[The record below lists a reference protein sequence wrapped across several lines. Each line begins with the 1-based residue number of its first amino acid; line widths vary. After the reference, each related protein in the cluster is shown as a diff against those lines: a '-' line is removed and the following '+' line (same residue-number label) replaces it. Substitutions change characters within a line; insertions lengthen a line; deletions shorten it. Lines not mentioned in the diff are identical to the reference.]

1 MVMPMMD
8 NLDEKI
14 FAILSKD
21 GRASNAEMARA
32 LGVSEGTVRR
42 RVTRLIDEEAI
53 HTVAVIN
60 PQATGYECEVIIGID
75 PAVERVH
82 EIAEELSTYSEV
94 DRVAVVTGRYA
105 IFAWATLR
113 THAELERFL
122 SEKVHS
128 IPGIN
133 SVTTSLCL
141 EVTKRWGGTA
151 S

>member
-8 NLDEKI
+8 SLDEKI

-21 GRASNAEMARA
+21 GRASNAEMART

-60 PQATGYECEVIIGID
+60 PQATGYGCEVIIGID

-82 EIAEELSTYSEV
+82 EIAEELSTYPEV
-94 DRVAVVTGRYA
+94 DRVAVVTGQFA

-113 THAELERFL
+113 TQADLERFL

-128 IPGIN
+128 IPGIH

-141 EVTKRWGGTA
+141 EVSKRWGGT
-151 S
+151 SS